1 MERKDH
7 IDLFGGSVLVI
18 FAMVMGLN
26 QVVIKV
32 VNDGMQP
39 VFQAGLRSLFA
50 FFVVWGWAL
59 WRGKRISV
67 TDGTFGWSADG
78 AACSRLSSFFSSWPW
93 T

>member
-50 FFVVWGWAL
+50 FFVV
-59 WRGKRISV
+59 
-67 TDGTFGWSADG
+67 
-78 AACSRLSSFFSSWPW
+78 FSLILA
-93 T
+93 

>member
-32 VNDGMQP
+32 VNDGIQP

-50 FFVVWGWAL
+50 FFVVGAGPHGG
-59 WRGKRISV
+59 GKRSV
-67 TDGTFGWSADG
+67 LLMEPSRQ
-78 AACSRLSSFFSSWPW
+78 AC
-93 T
+93 

>member
-32 VNDGMQP
+32 VNEGMQP

-50 FFVVWGWAL
+50 FFVVWGWLYGGESESVLPMAL
-59 WRGKRISV
+59 
-67 TDGTFGWSADG
+67 
-78 AACSRLSSFFSSWPW
+78 SRQES
-93 T
+93 

>member
-50 FFVVWGWAL
+50 FLVV
-59 WRGKRISV
+59 
-67 TDGTFGWSADG
+67 
-78 AACSRLSSFFSSWPW
+78 
-93 T
+93 

>member
-32 VNDGMQP
+32 VNDGIQP
-39 VFQAGLRSLFA
+39 VFQAGLRCLPF
-50 FFVVWGWAL
+50 L
-59 WRGKRISV
+59 WFGAGPYGGGRRSV
-67 TDGTFGWSADG
+67 LLMELSRQ
-78 AACSRLSSFFSSWPW
+78 AC
-93 T
+93 

>member
-50 FFVVWGWAL
+50 FFVFWG
-59 WRGKRISV
+59 
-67 TDGTFGWSADG
+67 
-78 AACSRLSSFFSSWPW
+78 
-93 T
+93 

>member
-32 VNDGMQP
+32 VNDGIQP

-50 FFVVWGWAL
+50 FFVVWGGPMAREEDQCHRRHL
-59 WRGKRISV
+59 Q
-67 TDGTFGWSADG
+67 
-78 AACSRLSSFFSSWPW
+78 SRYLYRLPLLD
-93 T
+93 